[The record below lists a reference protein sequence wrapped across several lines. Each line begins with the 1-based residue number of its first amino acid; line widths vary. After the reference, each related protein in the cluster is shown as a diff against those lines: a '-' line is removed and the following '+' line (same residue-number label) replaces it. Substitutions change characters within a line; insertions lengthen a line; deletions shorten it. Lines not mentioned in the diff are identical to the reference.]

1 MSEPSRRPARTGIS
15 RVTVVADD
23 GVPLAAT
30 VEGPPD
36 ATLTVVLMHG
46 HCQEADSWDDICVRV
61 ARPDIR
67 IVRYD
72 QRGHGRSGTGE
83 VAAFTLEN
91 LAGDLDAVLR
101 TLVPAGPVV
110 LAGYSMG
117 GMVAMAYARLH
128 PAAIGGRIVGVVLI
142 ATAASG
148 LADHGVG
155 RYLRHPA
162 ASMLHRA
169 VSRAPRAMEVS
180 KRAGGRV
187 CSMLARGRD
196 RESWLRTAGLVLS
209 STTSVVA
216 WSRLLAA
223 FAVLDES
230 AALAA
235 LAGVPVVVAAGTADR
250 YVPIA
255 HSESIVAL
263 LPHAELVR
271 IAGAG
276 HRILSECPDQV
287 ASVLSRLLGV
297 LPVFEGVPQHSPVF
311 EGAPQHN
318 VV

>member
-1 MSEPSRRPARTGIS
+1 MSEMSELSTGSARNGIS

-30 VEGPPD
+30 IEGPPD
-36 ATLTVVLMHG
+36 AALTVVLVHG
-46 HCQEADSWDDICVRV
+46 HCQEAGSWDDVCVRV
-61 ARPDIR
+61 TRPGVR

-72 QRGHGRSGTGE
+72 QRGHGRSGSGD
-83 VAAFTLEN
+83 VSALTLEG

-101 TLVPAGPVV
+101 TLVPAGPIV

-117 GMVAMAYARLH
+117 GMVAMVYARLY
-128 PAAIGGRIVGVVLI
+128 PAAIGTRIVGVGLI

-148 LADHGVG
+148 LADNGVG

-162 ASMLHRA
+162 ASVLHRA
-169 VSRAPRAMEVS
+169 VTRAPRAMEVS

-187 CSMLARGRD
+187 CSMLARGRGGD
-196 RESWLRTAGLVLS
+196 SWLRTAGLVLS
-209 STTSVVA
+209 STTTVAA

-230 AALAA
+230 AALVA
-235 LAGVPVVVAAGTADR
+235 LASVPVVVAAGTADR
-250 YVPIA
+250 YVPFA

-276 HRILSECPDQV
+276 HRILAECPDQV
-287 ASVLSRLLGV
+287 ASALGRLLAGPRTFDGRLQRSAV
-297 LPVFEGVPQHSPVF
+297 
-311 EGAPQHN
+311 
-318 VV
+318 